1 MILFS
6 QKLKPFGKIGAKQNT
21 WKIEARENTL
31 REHFYALPPN
41 NFLSKVCRIIS
52 STCKLQ
58 KKLSNVLMNFFSI
71 FCQARVLNSW
81 QRQKHLGYSTL
92 PNFMP
97 MSSLL
102 YINIRFSFFLSQLW
116 MRHILS
122 IKSSS
127 KCLSDPKR
135 KGWKDV
141 LLSVYVE

>member
-41 NFLSKVCRIIS
+41 NFLSKLCRKIS
-52 STCKLQ
+52 SKLQ

-102 YINIRFSFFLSQLW
+102 YINIRFSFFSFFLSQVW

-135 KGWKDV
+135 KGWKEG
-141 LLSVYVE
+141 LLSV